1 LNYHYIQGKIVPE
14 KEAWVSPFDL
24 GLLRGFGVFDFFK
37 VLDGIPLFMED
48 HLARFANSCR
58 LMGLDL
64 PENMDTIR
72 GLIIELIRLN
82 QTDNGTIKI
91 VLTGG
96 ISTDG
101 FMPAEVASLFI
112 LTGRINF
119 LMSETYDQQKAYK
132 LKSLEYKRETP
143 GIKSLNYLIP
153 IQHWK
158 SIIQEGYDDLL
169 YVYQDSVSETSRANI
184 FVITAEGKLI
194 TPSEDILPGVTR
206 NHIIQM
212 AEQFMPVEIRK
223 VRFEEVLNGVEVF
236 LTSTTKRLMP
246 VIQIDDH
253 KLQTRTTGSIA
264 GKLYNELRVLEKKYM
279 EEFKSLSIV

>member
-1 LNYHYIQGKIVPE
+1 MNYHYIQGKIVPE
-14 KEAWVSPFDL
+14 SEAWVSPFDI

-48 HLARFANSCR
+48 HLERFNTSCR
-58 LMGLDL
+58 LMGLDV
-64 PENMDTIR
+64 PENMDTIK
-72 GLIIELIRLN
+72 GLIVELIRLN
-82 QTDNGTIKI
+82 QTVNGTIKI

-119 LMSETYDQQKAYK
+119 LLPDQYAQQKPYK

-158 SIIQEGYDDLL
+158 SIVQQGYDDLL
-169 YVYQDSVSETSRANI
+169 YVHQDSVSETSRANI
-184 FVITAEGKLI
+184 FVLSPVGTLI
-194 TPSEDILPGVTR
+194 TPSEDILPGITR
-206 NHIIQM
+206 NHVIQL
-212 AEQFMPVEIRK
+212 AQKFMPVEIRR
-223 VRFEEVLNGVEVF
+223 VSLEEVFNGAEVF

-246 VIQIDDH
+246 VIQIDH
-253 KLQTRTTGSIA
+253 HAIRTSAGEGIAAKLF
-264 GKLYNELRVLEKKYM
+264 NELRLLEKAYM
-279 EEFKSLSIV
+279 EEFRSRQW

>member
-24 GLLRGFGVFDFFK
+24 GFLRGFGVFDFFK

-64 PENMDTIR
+64 PESMDTIK
-72 GLIIELIRLN
+72 GLIVELIRLN
-82 QTDNGTIKI
+82 QTENGTIKI

-101 FMPAEVASLFI
+101 FMPDEIASLFI

-119 LMSETYDQQKAYK
+119 LLSETYDQQKAYK
-132 LKSLEYKRETP
+132 LKSLAYKRETP

-158 SIIQEGYDDLL
+158 SIIQDGYDDLL
-169 YVYQDSVSETSRANI
+169 YVYRDSVSETSRANL
-184 FVITAEGKLI
+184 FVITPDGRLV

-206 NHIIQM
+206 NHIIQL
-212 AEQFMPVEIRK
+212 AEKFMPVEIRP
-223 VRFEEVLNGVEVF
+223 VSLQDVLNGTEVF

-246 VIQIDDH
+246 VVQIDHH
-253 KLQTRTTGSIA
+253 KLRFSQRESIA
-264 GKLYNELRVLEKKYM
+264 GRLFDELRLLEKNYM
-279 EEFKSLSIV
+279 NDFKSRQW